1 MTKNENIEYCL
12 NHGYVDI
19 LNKLP
24 HISNEELSEL
34 VEATKYPQRRIDGQE
49 FSDVMGARLVL
60 LDAPDN
66 VKKIISEFFEQ
77 SQAFLCQGWWLSAVR
92 DMQTKTPNQYV
103 GQPLIDEITQ
113 KMNDY
118 ISTSY

>member
-1 MTKNENIEYCL
+1 MTRNENIEYCL

-19 LNKLP
+19 LNKV
-24 HISNEELSEL
+24 SEMTYSELSEL
-34 VEATKYPQRRIDGQE
+34 VEATKYPQRRIDGQH

-60 LDAPDN
+60 LDAPDS

-77 SQAFLCQGWWLSAVR
+77 SQAFLCQGWWLSAIR
-92 DMQTKTPNQYV
+92 DMQTKTPTEYV

-113 KMNDY
+113 KMNTY
-118 ISTSY
+118 ISISY